1 MPPEKRKPAV
11 GGGLRQCFAGQS
23 DVASITER
31 RRVVTGGPRWR
42 RAVGLMVISDYV
54 EDHLRLTPAC
64 PHCGGPVLP
73 RTRRP
78 PVCRDC
84 AAWGLAG

>member
-1 MPPEKRKPAV
+1 MPQNRNPRGAAGARK
-11 GGGLRQCFAGQS
+11 GFAWGS
-23 DVASITER
+23 DPASITER
-31 RRVVTGGPRWR
+31 RRIVTGGPRWR